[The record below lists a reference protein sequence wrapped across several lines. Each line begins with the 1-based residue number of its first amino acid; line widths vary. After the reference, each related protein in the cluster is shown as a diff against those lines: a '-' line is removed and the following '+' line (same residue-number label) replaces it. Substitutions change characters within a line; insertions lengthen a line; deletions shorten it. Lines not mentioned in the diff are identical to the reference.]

1 MRLQLCTWPEGETYL
16 KKSPGVIVPIGSTEQ
31 HGPTGFVGTDAIC
44 PELLA
49 AGVGDKLGAL
59 VAPTISIGM
68 AQHHLGFPGSVTLR
82 PTTLIAVVK
91 DVIQSLVRHGFDRF
105 FFVNGHGG
113 NIPTLNAAFSEVYAE
128 RSLGAAGGNQPSV
141 RCQLR
146 NWWIMPS
153 VLKIAEKEFGEAEGR
168 HATPSEVS
176 LTYYGYPK
184 DAKRVARKR
193 LTPKRA
199 PDGPIYDADDYRR
212 RFPDGRIASD
222 PGMATVAIGKRLYH
236 AAVAELA
243 GDYQEF
249 MKAK

>member
-1 MRLQLCTWPEGETYL
+1 MRLQLCTWPEVETYL
-16 KKSPGVIVPIGSTEQ
+16 KKSTGVIVPIGSTEQ

>member
-1 MRLQLCTWPEGETYL
+1 
-16 KKSPGVIVPIGSTEQ
+16 
-31 HGPTGFVGTDAIC
+31 
-44 PELLA
+44 
-49 AGVGDKLGAL
+49 
-59 VAPTISIGM
+59 
-68 AQHHLGFPGSVTLR
+68 
-82 PTTLIAVVK
+82 
-91 DVIQSLVRHGFDRF
+91 
-105 FFVNGHGG
+105 
-113 NIPTLNAAFSEVYAE
+113 
-128 RSLGAAGGNQPSV
+128 
-141 RCQLR
+141 
-146 NWWIMPS
+146 MPS

>member
-1 MRLQLCTWPEGETYL
+1 MRLQLCTWPEVETYL
-16 KKSPGVIVPIGSTEQ
+16 KKSTGVIVPIGSTEQ

-128 RSLGAAGGNQPSV
+128 RSLGAAGGNQLSV

-193 LTPKRA
+193 LTPRRA

>member
-1 MRLQLCTWPEGETYL
+1 MRLQLCTWPEVETYL
-16 KKSPGVIVPIGSTEQ
+16 KKSTGVIVPIGSTEQ

-113 NIPTLNAAFSEVYAE
+113 NLPTLNAAFSEVYAE

-193 LTPKRA
+193 LTPRRA